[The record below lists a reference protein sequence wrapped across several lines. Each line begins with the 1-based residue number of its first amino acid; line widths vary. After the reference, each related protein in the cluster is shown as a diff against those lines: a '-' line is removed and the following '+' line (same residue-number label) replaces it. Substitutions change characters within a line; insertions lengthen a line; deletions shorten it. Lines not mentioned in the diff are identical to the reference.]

1 MIFSLGEERFLKV
14 EKKNIRISR
23 DWINNRWVDI
33 QGKPDICSY
42 LSSNARSSIRMSAN
56 SAVVDGS
63 MSDCSAIL
71 ESKASTIAKVEVA
84 KKVEPELSG
93 LEAPVNLENI
103 ITTLREP
110 LYAIHED
117 KDNNSGGGCD
127 DDEADKAVKTLLAL
141 NEHKD
146 KYSGGGNNGDT
157 DNDVDVDADN
167 DEDDSEED
175 FDCSESKLDAAEAI
189 QVA

>member
-42 LSSNARSSIRMSAN
+42 LPSNVRSSIRMSAN
-56 SAVVDGS
+56 SAAVDAS

-93 LEAPVNLENI
+93 LEAPLDLENKKGI
-103 ITTLREP
+103 TLREP
-110 LYAIHED
+110 LYVIHE
-117 KDNNSGGGCD
+117 
-127 DDEADKAVKTLLAL
+127 
-141 NEHKD
+141 
-146 KYSGGGNNGDT
+146 
-157 DNDVDVDADN
+157 
-167 DEDDSEED
+167 
-175 FDCSESKLDAAEAI
+175 
-189 QVA
+189 